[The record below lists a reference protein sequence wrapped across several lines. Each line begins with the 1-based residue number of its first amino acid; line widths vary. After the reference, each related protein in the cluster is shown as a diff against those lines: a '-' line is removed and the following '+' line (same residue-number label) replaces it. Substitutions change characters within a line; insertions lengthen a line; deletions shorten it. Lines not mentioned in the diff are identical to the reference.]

1 MGLRVR
7 GSHSAPSMPPRALPM
22 LLAAA
27 FAAAVL
33 AIAAEP
39 LGQPW
44 LRFTFKPLTTA
55 LLVAWA
61 WPRGADSPARR
72 AWIRAG
78 LILSWFGDVALLW
91 PDAGFLPGLVSF
103 LLAHL
108 AYIAAF
114 SRWQRFGAP
123 WWPFAGYAAVA
134 AVILAQLWPGVPSAL
149 HLPVLA
155 YVAALACMAAQAAA
169 VAVARRGEADA
180 SLARR
185 AMLGGALFLV
195 SDATLAFNRF
205 QDAVPMSGLWILATY
220 WLAQWAIAASLQSG
234 ANSPKDAP
242 RRL

>member
-1 MGLRVR
+1 
-7 GSHSAPSMPPRALPM
+7 MPPRALPM

-27 FAAAVL
+27 LAAAVL

-39 LGQPW
+39 VGQPW
-44 LRFTFKPLTTA
+44 LLFTFKPLATA
-55 LLVAWA
+55 LLIAWA
-61 WPRGADSPARR
+61 WPRGADHPARR

-78 LILSWFGDVALLW
+78 LVLSWFGDVALLW
-91 PDAGFLPGLVSF
+91 PDSGFLPGLVAF

-114 SRWQRFGAP
+114 SHWQRFGVP
-123 WWPFAGYAAVA
+123 WWPFAGYALLA
-134 AVILAQLWPGVPSAL
+134 AVILSRLWPGVPSAL
-149 HLPVLA
+149 QLPVLA

-169 VAVARRGEADA
+169 VAVARRGDADA

-195 SDATLAFNRF
+195 SDATLAFSRF
-205 QDAVPMSGLWILATY
+205 HAAVPMSALWILATY

-234 ANSPKDAP
+234 ANSPEDA
-242 RRL
+242 RKR